1 MILRGETSG
10 AIAKVTNLRL
20 VTDESGEVR
29 GSVFIPNPNGIGN
42 PSFTTGKKTFE
53 ISSDP
58 NGFNPPSSLV
68 TSAKVSF
75 ESAGTLENREERLK
89 LIRNALITQKLFVDQ
104 ETFSRNFETDVQLS
118 YDQTVVVR
126 PKPNTSGC
134 SSRQIAFAVAI
145 TAGYSSYTA
154 YHRLVP
160 HSAYDLSFLINQ
172 PGAENC
178 RTTGNESRGGGGGAA
193 VDPVVV
199 VAVAAVG
206 VAAVQVQ
213 EHQQHKLQPVWI

>member
-1 MILRGETSG
+1 MNHRTGPILDPSNFYGSNPYNKSEQVPEDYSTVSKFLNIDTGSLAKEAQGNFFGYAAIGMILRGETSG

-89 LIRNALITQKLFVDQ
+89 LIRNALITQKASLIKKLSL
-104 ETFSRNFETDVQLS
+104 ETLRQMYNFLTI
-118 YDQTVVVR
+118 
-126 PKPNTSGC
+126 KP
-134 SSRQIAFAVAI
+134 
-145 TAGYSSYTA
+145 
-154 YHRLVP
+154 
-160 HSAYDLSFLINQ
+160 
-172 PGAENC
+172 
-178 RTTGNESRGGGGGAA
+178 
-193 VDPVVV
+193 
-199 VAVAAVG
+199 
-206 VAAVQVQ
+206 
-213 EHQQHKLQPVWI
+213 